1 MEDMEKIVVSS
12 GEEYI
17 DYAISFEKNLTL
29 LEAQL
34 HSVEDPEEIAKNTLI
49 AAVEFYDG
57 DWCGIIEGD
66 LVMEAWC
73 PVLWYNR
80 IKKGMTETRFKELED
95 TSALERWV
103 DALYQCKPII
113 IPDTTVY
120 KETNPAEYDIYRR
133 LNAESILAVPF
144 WKNPIGFLI
153 VRNPKRYINQSSFLQ
168 MLAFVVFSSVT
179 EKKLIDRASK
189 AFSPENIKKDTDII
203 INLFGS
209 LEIYTSKGVLTEEEI
224 SSPKICRF
232 LVYLLLH
239 RERPIPPRL
248 ICEAVWPNEET
259 DNSGNKI
266 KALAFRLQSAF
277 GIISDYRLVVST
289 PQGYQ
294 LNPEL
299 KIMTDFE
306 TFEELWIQ
314 AQNAVTLQTKIELLK
329 KVIELYK
336 GDIFESANA
345 EHWIMP
351 HEIAYKYK
359 CLGVYAELMR
369 IYYESGNY
377 MTTQYYAAMALKID
391 PANVDAYY
399 WMIRAMKQKDASGML
414 KGELKMAEHVLSEGE
429 YEELLVR
436 LEKVKE

>member
-1 MEDMEKIVVSS
+1 MKENNEK
-12 GEEYI
+12 EYI
-17 DYAISFEKNLTL
+17 QYAVSFEKKLTL

-34 HSVEDPEEIAKNTLI
+34 HSVEEPVEIANSALI

-66 LVMEAWC
+66 LVMDAWC

-80 IKKGMTETRFKELED
+80 IKKGMTETRFKDLED
-95 TSALERWV
+95 TKALERWV
-103 DALYQCKPII
+103 EALYQCKPII
-113 IPDTTVY
+113 IQDTSVY
-120 KETNPAEYDIYRR
+120 EKSHPEEYDIYKR
-133 LNAESILAVPF
+133 LNAKSVLAVPF

-179 EKKLIDRASK
+179 EKKLIERANK
-189 AFSPENIKKDTDII
+189 AFSPENIKADTDIL
-203 INLFGS
+203 INIFGN

-239 RERPIPPRL
+239 RERPIPPRS
-248 ICEAVWPNEET
+248 ICEAIWPSEET
-259 DNSGNKI
+259 DNPGNKI
-266 KALAFRLQSAF
+266 KALAFRLQTAF

-294 LNPEL
+294 LNSEL
-299 KIMTDFE
+299 NIMTDVQLFD
-306 TFEELWIQ
+306 ELWIQ

-329 KVIELYK
+329 KVIELYR
-336 GDIFESANA
+336 GDIFVSANA
-345 EHWIMP
+345 EHWLMP

-369 IYYESGNY
+369 VYYESGNY
-377 MTTQYYAAMALKID
+377 VTVQYYASRALKID
-391 PANVDAYY
+391 ALNVDAYY
-399 WMIRAMKQKDASGML
+399 WMIRAMKHKEATGMA
-414 KGELKMAEHVLSEGE
+414 KGELKMAEHVLPDGD
-429 YEELLVR
+429 YNELLER